1 MRVDVSRRASPR
13 AQRAAQS
20 VSREH
25 GVPNAL
31 YFAHDMDEQTET
43 RGPEQPAEVG
53 ALMRRIG
60 DGLKTIAEDEVKLA
74 RLELLEEI
82 KKPLASAGAIVLGG
96 VIALFGIGLLCTT
109 VVVALE
115 PIVPALWL
123 RMVIMSVVYFA
134 AGWVVMQIYMKRF
147 QVEATPSLPRAKR
160 EAKAT
165 VEAVKS
171 EITHG

>member
-1 MRVDVSRRASPR
+1 MDPSAESPPSEPADV
-13 AQRAAQS
+13 
-20 VSREH
+20 
-25 GVPNAL
+25 GV
-31 YFAHDMDEQTET
+31 
-43 RGPEQPAEVG
+43 
-53 ALMRRIG
+53 LMRRIG
-60 DGLKTIAEDEVKLA
+60 DGLKTIAEDEIKLA

-96 VIALFGIGLLCTT
+96 VSALFGVGLLCTT

-115 PIVPALWL
+115 PLIEPLWL

-134 AGWVVMQIYMKRF
+134 LGGVVMRVYMKRF
-147 QVEATPSLPRAKR
+147 QLDATPELPRTKY

-171 EITHG
+171 EITND